1 MTKAG
6 NDSGAK
12 PCPYCAG
19 EKELALD
26 WNNDWVMIQNGNVL
40 SGADFDV
47 EIRFCPMCGRNLVS
61 GKGK

>member
-1 MTKAG
+1 ME
-6 NDSGAK
+6 NPDK

-47 EIRFCPMCGRNLVS
+47 EIRFCPMCGRKLERS
-61 GKGK
+61 A

>member
-1 MTKAG
+1 MAKTG

-40 SGADFDV
+40 CGADWDI
-47 EIRFCPMCGRNLVS
+47 EIRFCPMCGRNLES